1 MSDRGREGGG
11 REGVHVWSQWPTP
24 PRLPTIH
31 FWRVIP
37 EGHGA
42 GDICCVKRRG
52 PVSYLQCVVSQSR
65 LVMIAYPLA
74 TAHMLGTRNSW
85 TWPWAKLGQTATDG
99 AQNSPR
105 VTIN

>member
-1 MSDRGREGGG
+1 MIEGGK
-11 REGVHVWSQWPTP
+11 EGVGRGSTCGHSGQPP